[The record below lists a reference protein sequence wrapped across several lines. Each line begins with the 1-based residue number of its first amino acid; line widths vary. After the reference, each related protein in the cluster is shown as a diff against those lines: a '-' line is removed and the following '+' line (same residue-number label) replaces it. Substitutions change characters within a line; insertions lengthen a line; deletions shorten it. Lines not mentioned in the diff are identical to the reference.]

1 MTTVTDA
8 SVRTTPDVEEGTDAI
23 LRTEG
28 VTKQF
33 GDFTAVDSVS
43 FSIEPN
49 EIQALIGPNG
59 AGKTTFQN
67 LLTGTYDVTEG
78 KILFKGRDITDD
90 PPYRRAK
97 DGIVRKYQVTSVYED
112 ETVLE
117 NIRLAIRGRTSSPR
131 DLLFTRGDDDIA
143 DRVSELIEMAN
154 LDGLE
159 GQVAGTLSHGNKQWL
174 EIAMAVGADP
184 ELLLLDEPTSGMSVG
199 ETNDTAELIETI
211 RQQEGIAILVIE
223 HDMEFIRKVSNN
235 ITVLNH
241 GEVIASGTV
250 DEVER
255 DDTVQEVYLGREE

>member
-1 MTTVTDA
+1 VITVTEA
-8 SVRTTPDVEEGTDAI
+8 STQTIVDTDDETESI
-23 LRTEG
+23 LRTKG

-67 LLTGTYDVTEG
+67 LLTGKYDVTEG
-78 KILFKGRDITDD
+78 KILFKGREITDD

-117 NIRLAIRGRTSSPR
+117 NIRLAIRGRTSNPR
-131 DLLFTRGDDDIA
+131 DLLFTRSDNDIA
-143 DRVSELIEMAN
+143 DRVAELVEIAN

-159 GQVAGTLSHGNKQWL
+159 QQVAGTLSHGNKQWL
-174 EIAMAVGADP
+174 EIAMTVGADP

-211 RQQEGIAILVIE
+211 RQREEIAILVIE
-223 HDMEFIRKVSNN
+223 HDMDFIRKVSNN

-241 GEVIASGTV
+241 GEIIASGTV
-250 DEVER
+250 DEVES
-255 DDTVQEVYLGREE
+255 DKTVQEVYLGRET